1 MRIEYVLTESNHDKP
16 DKRRIKNLIKKE
28 FPDLDSSN
36 IPVQP
41 SRKVF
46 NLEYSIGTEKTTESD
61 NKDIVY
67 HITVSSDHPEKSRQ
81 AELLEFFHKKY
92 EVVFSQRKEY
102 HLIVAY
108 DGVSEYYCNKV
119 YPKFQ
124 HFERQL
130 RHLIFKVVTR
140 AYGSVWA
147 KETLE
152 KDTKDKLKNNIKS
165 IKGIKKED
173 LLIEQALYE
182 MTLGQ
187 LIDYL
192 FYGEE
197 RKAFFEE
204 LDDKYPH
211 KCLKS
216 MSKEEIIEVIE
227 QARRKSIW
235 NNFLAKEIKIEFPV
249 TKLKYIKQKR
259 NNVAHCKFFYIDDYK
274 IASEYLDEFSPEI
287 DQAIENATIID
298 ALTLSDIAYGFVRFI
313 SEMAQGAVRAL
324 SPAINA
330 LADIVNYVNSEIQQT
345 SFSKLG
351 EALAE
356 LSSVAVLPNI
366 SDDNSN
372 DDEINIESKNI
383 SSEEDTET
391 NESENKSTDEES
403 DDINTEQKDDID

>member
-1 MRIEYVLTESNHDKP
+1 MD
-16 DKRRIKNLIKKE
+16 
-28 FPDLDSSN
+28 
-36 IPVQP
+36 
-41 SRKVF
+41 
-46 NLEYSIGTEKTTESD
+46 EKTL
-61 NKDIVY
+61 NKEIR
-67 HITVSSDHPEKSRQ
+67 E
-81 AELLEFFHKKY
+81 
-92 EVVFSQRKEY
+92 
-102 HLIVAY
+102 
-108 DGVSEYYCNKV
+108 
-119 YPKFQ
+119 
-124 HFERQL
+124 
-130 RHLIFKVVTR
+130 
-140 AYGSVWA
+140 
-147 KETLE
+147 
-152 KDTKDKLKNNIKS
+152 KLKKAIES

-173 LLIEQALYE
+173 LLVEQALYE
-182 MTLGQ
+182 MSLGQ

-197 RKAFFEE
+197 NTDIFEK
-204 LDDKYPH
+204 LDDKYPIDY
-211 KCLKS
+211 LKALT
-216 MSKEEIIEVIE
+216 KEELISIIEH
-227 QARRKSIW
+227 ARKKSVW

-383 SSEEDTET
+383 SSEEESET
-391 NESENKSTDEES
+391 NKSDSETTDEES
-403 DDINTEQKDDID
+403 DDNNTKPKDDID

>member
-16 DKRRIKNLIKKE
+16 DKWRIKNLIKKE
-28 FPDLDSSN
+28 FPDLDSLN
-36 IPVQP
+36 ILVQP

-46 NLEYSIGTEKTTESD
+46 NLGYSITTEKTIEND
-61 NKDIVY
+61 NTDIVY

-81 AELLEFFHKKY
+81 AELIEFFHKRF
-92 EVVFSQRKEY
+92 EVIFSQRKDY

-140 AYGSVWA
+140 AFGSLWTKKTLN
-147 KETLE
+147 KEIRE
-152 KDTKDKLKNNIKS
+152 KLKKAIES

-173 LLIEQALYE
+173 LLVEQALYE
-182 MTLGQ
+182 MSLGQ

-197 RKAFFEE
+197 NTDIFEK
-204 LDDKYPH
+204 LDDKYPIDY
-211 KCLKS
+211 LKALT
-216 MSKEEIIEVIE
+216 KEELISIIEH
-227 QARRKSIW
+227 ARKKSIW
-235 NNFLAKEIKIEFPV
+235 NDFLAKEIKIELPV
-249 TKLKYIKQKR
+249 TKLKYIKEKR
-259 NNVAHCKFFYIDDYK
+259 NNVAHCKFFYKEDYEQ
-274 IASEYLDEFSPEI
+274 ASLYLDEFSPEI

-383 SSEEDTET
+383 SSEEETET

-403 DDINTEQKDDID
+403 DDNNTEPKDDID